1 MTGLDI
7 FFAGLAVA
15 LVAHGVWK
23 GGVRMLFGLAGLVV
37 AYLYAG
43 YAARPLGRLLTFLP
57 ETARHT
63 ASVVLG
69 FALIFTVVA
78 VAGILVNR
86 AVEAS
91 GLSPLNRILG
101 GLLGLTLVCYLAGGA
116 LKVAPHLG
124 PGIEEKVGASWV
136 TRSLAAGALF
146 LDQLLPSPLEKVPPP
161 PAPAPEA
168 PPAPPAAPV
177 RPPQGAPP

>member
-7 FFAGLAVA
+7 FFAGLAIA
-15 LVAHGVWK
+15 LIAHGVWK

-43 YAARPLGRLLTFLP
+43 YAAAPIGKFLTFLP
-57 ETARHT
+57 ETARHGT
-63 ASVVLG
+63 ALVLG

-78 VAGILVNR
+78 VAGILLNR

-101 GLLGLTLVCYLAGGA
+101 GLLGLVLVCYLAGGA

-124 PGIEEKVGASWV
+124 PEMAQKAEASWV

-161 PAPAPEA
+161 PVPTPEA
-168 PPAPPAAPV
+168 PQAPPKVAGQV
-177 RPPQGAPP
+177 